1 MSKKL
6 NVRALAAQALAP
18 IVAQQ
23 ASLSS
28 TLPPLQQRCPER
40 DRSLLQNLVYGTAR
54 EWLYFQA
61 IAKLLLQ
68 KPAKDSTVQS
78 LLAIGIYQ
86 LLRTRIPV
94 HAAIAE
100 TVEAAK
106 QLNLAHTSGLL
117 NAVLRRFSQEQEAL
131 CANVAKYQH
140 AHPEWLV
147 KQLRKDWPDDADAI
161 MAANNQA
168 ADLTLRINARQTTRA
183 EYLALLN
190 TQAIEATPCAYSPVG
205 IRLTQLNDVTSLPL
219 YAQGG
224 FSVQDESAQLAA
236 LLLNPTPN
244 SIVLDA
250 CAAPAGKTAHLLE
263 QADYQHLLAIDNE
276 AKRVQRMHEN
286 LARLQLNFPFVN
298 VLTADASQVQDWAQD
313 LTFDAIL
320 LDAPCTATGVIRR
333 HPDIKLL
340 RKASDVAQTVALQ
353 AQILAAVW
361 PTLKVGGRLLYATCS
376 VLKAENE
383 HQITSFLHHTPTAKE
398 IPLEA
403 DWGITRP
410 HGRQIFPSIHGGDG
424 FYYCLLEK
432 QD

>member
-28 TLPPLQQRCPER
+28 TLPPIQNRCPER
-40 DRSLLQNLVYGTAR
+40 DRGLLQNLVYGTAR

-147 KQLRKDWPDDADAI
+147 KDWPDDADAI

-168 ADLTLRINARQTTRA
+168 ADLTLRINARQTTRT
-183 EYLALLN
+183 EYLALLAA
-190 TQAIEATPCAYSPVG
+190 QAIEATPCAYSPVG

-236 LLLNPTPN
+236 LLLNPAPN

-353 AQILAAVW
+353 AQILAALW